1 MPVPWWRWRC
11 FSRPLRYGARFWWE
25 SNYGRAVRTASN
37 AGVVARDYRCGAN
50 RRGNRIVD
58 RRAAGNPVIRL
69 RVYIDGELRLD
80 EPARAPDIDQL
91 ARAVDDLESDCLA
104 YNR

>member
-1 MPVPWWRWRC
+1 M
-11 FSRPLRYGARFWWE
+11 
-25 SNYGRAVRTASN
+25 
-37 AGVVARDYRCGAN
+37 
-50 RRGNRIVD
+50 
-58 RRAAGNPVIRL
+58 IRL

-104 YNR
+104 YNRRLLVPAERDNVTSIIVRI